1 MSILLKG
8 TLIAI
13 LAFFTAA
20 GSPDAGAAVW
30 TIDARGSYRVDGEP
44 FFPISLTMP
53 PPLGSRT
60 PWGRDALEELV
71 RSGVTVYRTGPL
83 GVRWTDRAV
92 TDALAWADAAAS
104 KGVYTWLQL
113 RELAAVNP
121 TSPGVPRL
129 RELVDALKDHPGMA
143 LWKGFDE
150 PYPRFEP
157 RDLAFAYHLV
167 TNNDPNHPF
176 VIIFAPRSRDR
187 LMLAH
192 PPDPPSLRRYRSV
205 ADAFGVDV
213 YPVYH
218 RGYGFREPKLHMVGM
233 WTRAMR
239 RAIGSPAIMTS
250 LQICFA
256 GSDDRFGSGRF
267 VLPTRRQERYMI
279 YDAIVN
285 GARGLTFFGGQLSHC
300 HTRSDAARGWNW
312 SFWRRVLRP
321 LVREIGIGSPLHA
334 ALLRPGTTRPL
345 GTGSAA
351 TQAISRR
358 VGRTLWVIATRR
370 GPSGATVTIRGLP
383 TWARIGRRHPSGRA
397 VTAHGGQIRTH
408 LDGWGVVVLRFT
420 QPAS

>member
-1 MSILLKG
+1 
-8 TLIAI
+8 
-13 LAFFTAA
+13 
-20 GSPDAGAAVW
+20 
-30 TIDARGSYRVDGEP
+30 
-44 FFPISLTMP
+44 
-53 PPLGSRT
+53 
-60 PWGRDALEELV
+60 
-71 RSGVTVYRTGPL
+71 
-83 GVRWTDRAV
+83 
-92 TDALAWADAAAS
+92 
-104 KGVYTWLQL
+104 
-113 RELAAVNP
+113 
-121 TSPGVPRL
+121 
-129 RELVDALKDHPGMA
+129 VDALKDHPGMA

-157 RDLAFAYHLV
+157 GDLAFAYHLV
-167 TNNDPNHPF
+167 KNNDPNHPF

-192 PPDPPSLRRYRSV
+192 PPDPPSLRRYRAV

-321 LVREIGIGSPLHA
+321 LVREIGIRSPLHA

-358 VGRTLWVIATRR
+358 AGRTLWVIATRR
-370 GPSGATVTIRGLP
+370 GPTGATVTIRGLP
-383 TWARIGRRHPSGRA
+383 TWARIGRRHPSGPS
-397 VTAHGGQIRTH
+397 VTAHGGRIRTH

-420 QPAS
+420 RPAS